1 MLNQNQN
8 KMTTSDDELKSLEIE
23 ENNVKKSLQ
32 IIKKKKKILQ
42 NYNKLKDRDIELV
55 NLMNH
60 TDRENLLI
68 KKENKKLQEKVIKLQ
83 KKISD
88 RKQKELQILEEK
100 KLKKMKTGIKKLDCK
115 LEKME
120 EEKLFLNI
128 ILDLSLKI
136 YNKFAFSGKEGHFQ
150 MALDYELRHLGKHVL
165 SEVARPYN
173 YTSVNGK
180 SIQMPYNITGRE
192 DLVLPDEKMVLE
204 LKQTGKISE
213 KEINQLCR
221 YLEERK
227 NHTEWGENVSGLL
240 INFGDTSLEC
250 YYACYDNNKLNIIK
264 VLKQDKMKLT
274 DIVNMYEL

>member
-1 MLNQNQN
+1 MQNQN
-8 KMTTSDDELKSLEIE
+8 KMMTSQNTLGKSANVLNNDYERIISNYVV
-23 ENNVKKSLQ
+23 ENNDLIKAQKGKGDLLLKMLNTHKNQ
-32 IIKKKKKILQ
+32 EKEKKKL
-42 NYNKLKDRDIELV
+42 E
-55 NLMNH
+55 
-60 TDRENLLI
+60 
-68 KKENKKLQEKVIKLQ
+68 KENKKLQEKIIKLQ
-83 KKISD
+83 KKIND
-88 RKQKELQILEEK
+88 RKQKDLEILEEK
-100 KLKKMKTGIKKLDCK
+100 KLKKMQTGIKKLDCK

-120 EEKLFLNI
+120 TDKLLINI

-192 DLVLPDEKMVLE
+192 DLVLPDEKMILE

-227 NHTEWGENVSGLL
+227 NHTEWGENVSGILV
-240 INFGDTSLEC
+240 NFGDSSLEC

-264 VLKQDKMKLT
+264 VLKQDKVKLT